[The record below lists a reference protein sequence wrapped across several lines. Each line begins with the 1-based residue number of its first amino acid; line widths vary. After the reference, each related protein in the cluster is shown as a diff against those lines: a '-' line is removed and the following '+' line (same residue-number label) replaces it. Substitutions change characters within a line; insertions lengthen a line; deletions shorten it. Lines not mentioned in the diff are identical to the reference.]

1 MESAAARP
9 GVLVMPPVMV
19 PSRSRMFILN
29 TNSPTMTATSMGTS
43 VMAAPTPNKSQP
55 LSWNVATRFRPAEVP
70 TSARKSSSPSWRSSW
85 LAGPDIDHRMGPVFP
100 MALRKRATMRMPPVS
115 PGEND
120 RLSEKEMFSLPKSTP
135 STIPRAMGK
144 KSVSDSCLLSLP
156 SRRAT
161 PLIPS
166 FSPTT
171 ISLSPNFS
179 ARSGEGERS
188 IPLRRTRVT
197 VQPKFFIRLRSPS
210 CLFIMSFLVSSRD
223 SISCMS
229 TSGSS
234 PSSRWPTR
242 TASWFKASSL
252 PTACM

>member
-1 MESAAARP
+1 
-9 GVLVMPPVMV
+9 
-19 PSRSRMFILN
+19 
-29 TNSPTMTATSMGTS
+29 
-43 VMAAPTPNKSQP
+43 
-55 LSWNVATRFRPAEVP
+55 
-70 TSARKSSSPSWRSSW
+70 
-85 LAGPDIDHRMGPVFP
+85 
-100 MALRKRATMRMPPVS
+100 
-115 PGEND
+115 
-120 RLSEKEMFSLPKSTP
+120 MFSLPKSTP
-135 STIPRAMGK
+135 STMPRAMGK

-161 PLIPS
+161 PLMPS

-210 CLFIMSFLVSSRD
+210 CLFIISFLVSSRD

-252 PTACM
+252 PTACMQSPSCRMVWAVGMAICSLCLWREMTAPVMARALICIRLRPKTAGLVTRNRQVVSSGNWLRRSFSNRRASLSRSMRMIRGSSLTKRITPITPKG